1 MASHDSSDISD
12 RTLQDRRIFAWLG
25 EIQAAASRWQG
36 ELAEA
41 SKSAPSDAVA
51 AIDEQILRMPQIDA
65 VIKGNLG
72 NIRSSFQKDDEESV
86 KEHEWGASILINL
99 DLIWKDIGN
108 TWPPDR
114 TKPEQGLRILSGCA
128 DPLDEMIYIC
138 TSTLLTPEI
147 NDVLSNL
154 DVGQPLDVNFKFGDT
169 FPRNAERQHRLL
181 LEVAQERAVIANG
194 IVDYDHGVIY
204 RVDPPSKRWKSYFK
218 PPVLLLALFVFIA
231 LLPWVGGFV
240 DSWPLKPEMR
250 MPLIAG
256 YAMWTIG
263 AFLHVLIGA
272 LRQQRSPTAPAFA
285 VMDNWPLW
293 VHIKE
298 RAILYGIV
306 WITLGY
312 IILIFL
318 KQDLDFRVALLA
330 GYSADSLT
338 ELFVERFEGL
348 SSVAVK
354 AITEQTAPKPAATAS
369 SSPASKA
376 AGQ

>member
-1 MASHDSSDISD
+1 
-12 RTLQDRRIFAWLG
+12 
-25 EIQAAASRWQG
+25 
-36 ELAEA
+36 
-41 SKSAPSDAVA
+41 
-51 AIDEQILRMPQIDA
+51 MPQISE
-65 VIKGNLG
+65 VITKNLG
-72 NIRSSFQKDDEESV
+72 EMRSLFQKDDEGSV
-86 KEHEWGASILINL
+86 KEHEWGATILTDL
-99 DLIWKDIGN
+99 DLIWKQVGN

-128 DPLDEMIYIC
+128 DLLDEMIYIC

-154 DVGQPLDVNFKFGDT
+154 EVGQPLDVNFKFGDT

-231 LLPWVGGFV
+231 LLPWVGRFV

-250 MPLIAG
+250 MPLITG

-285 VMDNWPLW
+285 VMDNWLLW
-293 VHIKE
+293 VHIKQ
-298 RAILYGIV
+298 RAILYGII
-306 WITLGY
+306 WISLGY
-312 IILIFL
+312 ILLIFL
-318 KQDLDFRVALLA
+318 MRNLDWKAALFA

-354 AITEQTAPKPAATAS
+354 AIVENAAPKPAATAS
-369 SSPASKA
+369 SSPAVKTTGS
-376 AGQ
+376 

>member
-1 MASHDSSDISD
+1 MASQDSSEVSE

-25 EIQAAASRWQG
+25 EIRAAASRWQQ
-36 ELAEA
+36 ELLEA
-41 SKSAPSDAVA
+41 SKSDQSTAVA
-51 AIDEQILRMPQIDA
+51 AIDEQILRMPQIEA
-65 VIKGNLG
+65 VIKENLG
-72 NIRSSFQKDDEESV
+72 NIRSLFQKDDEESV
-86 KEHEWGASILINL
+86 KEHEWGATILTGL
-99 DLIWKDIGN
+99 DLIWKRVAN
-108 TWPPDR
+108 EWRLDR
-114 TKPEQGLRILSGCA
+114 TKPDQGLRIMSSCA
-128 DPLDEMIYIC
+128 DLLDEIVYIC
-138 TSTLLTPEI
+138 ASTLLTPEI

-154 DVGQPLDVNFKFGDT
+154 EVGQPLDVSFKFGDT
-169 FPRNAERQHRLL
+169 FPRSAERQHRLL

-218 PPVLLLALFVFIA
+218 PPVLLLVFFVFIA
-231 LLPWVGGFV
+231 LLPWVGRFV
-240 DSWPLKPEMR
+240 DSWPLTPEMR
-250 MPLIAG
+250 MPLISG

-318 KQDLDFRVALLA
+318 KQGLDFRVALLA

-354 AITEQTAPKPAATAS
+354 AIVEKAALKPAAAAS
-369 SSPASKA
+369 SSPAGKPA
-376 AGQ
+376 V